1 MNIKVNNLKVNKED
15 FWGKISQEYSNYFMY
30 QINKFDN
37 SNMDTSNQYYMALK
51 FEFNDQVSMMI
62 HTLHYYQIL
71 AFASSTISFMYVL
84 LKIIIIGIS
93 LNYKNHQ
100 ALTVQNY
107 EIENQIDESEETLQV
122 SERILSSSL
131 NTSPKEI
138 ENENRHLLSKRINK
152 QKQKL

>member
-1 MNIKVNNLKVNKED
+1 
-15 FWGKISQEYSNYFMY
+15 
-30 QINKFDN
+30 
-37 SNMDTSNQYYMALK
+37 MALK

-107 EIENQIDESEETLQV
+107 EIENQIDESEETL
-122 SERILSSSL
+122 
-131 NTSPKEI
+131 
-138 ENENRHLLSKRINK
+138 
-152 QKQKL
+152 